1 MNKPK
6 AAFIKINKEFIMV
19 TSFIRGVI
27 SVTNPDQEF
36 IFNPVDISDIE
47 LGRLI
52 REKFDESKEM
62 PVKEF
67 LALFHSEKI
76 KGLQKKLENEMKL
89 LYGYKSRKSIYKDM
103 NFLSLELNDS
113 DISVSPLHQDSL
125 DGFTGI
131 SNPDGTQL
139 EFKYDINISDEEL
152 GKAVREA
159 LKYCTSI
166 YR

>member
-1 MNKPK
+1 MNKAK
-6 AAFIKINKEFIMV
+6 KVFVEVNKEFIFV
-19 TSFIRGVI
+19 TSFLRGI
-27 SVTNPDQEF
+27 FSVTDPDQEF

-47 LGRLI
+47 LGRLV
-52 REKFDESKEM
+52 REKFEGSKEM
-62 PVKEF
+62 PAKEF

-76 KGLQKKLENEMKL
+76 QGLQKKLENEMKL

-103 NFLSLELNDS
+103 SFLSLELNDS
-113 DISVSPLHQDSL
+113 NISVFPLHQDSL
-125 DGFTGI
+125 DGFTAI
-131 SNPDGTQL
+131 LNLDKTQL

-152 GKAVREA
+152 GKAVREG